1 MRSGFGCEA
10 CGSPAVR
17 FPAVLH
23 EDAPI
28 QCDRCGCTL
37 MAWGAFKRRVEAETV
52 RPDRARGDEAE
63 APAVSPNGPG
73 SPRSGCA

>member
-23 EDAPI
+23 EDAPV

-37 MAWGAFKRRVEAETV
+37 MAWGAFKRRVEAEANRV
-52 RPDRARGDEAE
+52 ARAQEPEPRLSPD
-63 APAVSPNGPG
+63 GPG
-73 SPRSGCA
+73 SPGSGCA